1 MGGTKSVGPMW
12 PHWENQLTKAK
23 REGVIEG
30 LGRALELALTP
41 MPHDPALVKLIR
53 TEIERLRAEQ
63 KVG

>member
-30 LGRALELALTP
+30 LGRALDLASGW
-41 MPHDPALVKLIR
+41 HEAGEVR
-53 TEIERLRAEQ
+53 FEIAAVLKRLRAEQ
-63 KVG
+63 KEG